1 MEEYG
6 GIELSN
12 VNGIGSSQP
21 LSSIERSLA
30 STAAGR
36 LTRAAVGQPAIRQG
50 TNQSGD
56 AETTNLSVTA
66 GVLASALS
74 SSDVRI
80 GLVTQLQQSIGEGTY
95 NVTASDVASKMM
107 SSLFN

>member
-1 MEEYG
+1 
-6 GIELSN
+6 LSN

-21 LSSIERSLA
+21 FSSIEQSLA

-36 LTRAAVGQPAIRQG
+36 LARADGGKSSITQEA
-50 TNQSGD
+50 NQSGA
-56 AETTNLSVTA
+56 AETTNLSATA
-66 GVLASALS
+66 GVLTSALS

-80 GLVTQLQQSIGEGTY
+80 GLVTQLQQSIGAGSY